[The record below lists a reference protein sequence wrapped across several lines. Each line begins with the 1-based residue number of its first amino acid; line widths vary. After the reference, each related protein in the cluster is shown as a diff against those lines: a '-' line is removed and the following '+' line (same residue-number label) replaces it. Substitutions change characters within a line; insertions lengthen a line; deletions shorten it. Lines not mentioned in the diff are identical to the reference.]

1 MINRYHLQRE
11 FQMVSENKSVK
22 REWNFKKK
30 KVCEMHLGGR
40 KVGGCNCVFMRMRYS
55 RPAQSVPFV
64 SLHYCTIHCIHTLQT
79 AHYKLHTAR
88 RALQYCNVGSD
99 CPLCV
104 QPSLSTCMHC
114 RLQIAQMWSRYR
126 APYLFLSLSALVITL
141 FSTILT
147 FALRWT
153 VQCRFIALQWVLHSL
168 HSTVLILSTNSLYIS
183 KIGKMDA

>member
-79 AHYKLHTAR
+79 AHCTSSIAI
-88 RALQYCNVGSD
+88 LQCWVRLSSL
-99 CPLCV
+99 CP
-104 QPSLSTCMHC
+104 TITEYMHA
-114 RLQIAQMWSRYR
+114 LQIADCTDVEQIQS
-126 APYLFLSLSALVITL
+126 TL
-141 FSTILT
+141 PFSQFKRTGHHS
-147 FALRWT
+147 
-153 VQCRFIALQWVLHSL
+153 VQH
-168 HSTVLILSTNSLYIS
+168 NSDICTEVFCPV
-183 KIGKMDA
+183 

>member
-1 MINRYHLQRE
+1 
-11 FQMVSENKSVK
+11 
-22 REWNFKKK
+22 
-30 KVCEMHLGGR
+30 MHLGGR

-126 APYLFLSLSALVITL
+126 APYFSEFKRTGRHSVQHNSYICTEVNCPVSFHCTAVSITQ
-141 FSTILT
+141 
-147 FALRWT
+147 FAQHCSNLIDQFPFNFQNWENGCLAPKQR
-153 VQCRFIALQWVLHSL
+153 I
-168 HSTVLILSTNSLYIS
+168 STV
-183 KIGKMDA
+183 KIDS